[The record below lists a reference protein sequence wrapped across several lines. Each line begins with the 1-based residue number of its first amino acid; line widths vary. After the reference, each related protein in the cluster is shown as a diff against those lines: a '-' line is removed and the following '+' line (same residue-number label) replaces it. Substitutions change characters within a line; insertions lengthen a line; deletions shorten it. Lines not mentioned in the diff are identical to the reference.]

1 MPTARHSSLQW
12 QYAEII
18 AESRP
23 LECDNAHIRSSG
35 RGIKDMQALVME
47 RAPMTKQNQNQQTRK
62 IELSLHELEL
72 VSGGT
77 RKAGKGQQ
85 EFLIVKLDSVLVS
98 G

>member
-1 MPTARHSSLQW
+1 
-12 QYAEII
+12 
-18 AESRP
+18 
-23 LECDNAHIRSSG
+23 
-35 RGIKDMQALVME
+35 
-47 RAPMTKQNQNQQTRK
+47 MTKQNQNQQTRK